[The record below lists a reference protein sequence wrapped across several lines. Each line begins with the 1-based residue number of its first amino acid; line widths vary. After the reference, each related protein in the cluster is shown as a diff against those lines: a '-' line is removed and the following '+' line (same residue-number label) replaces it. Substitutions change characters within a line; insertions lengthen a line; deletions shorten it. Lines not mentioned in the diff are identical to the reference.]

1 MPVTSPAQFGAM
13 ASAVQGNSKLGI
25 PQNVGKDFLNKTQCS
40 AKSKFAKA
48 LAKKKKPMVKDTDS
62 DSY

>member
-13 ASAVQGNSKLGI
+13 ASAIQGNSKLGI
-25 PQNVGKDFLNKTQCS
+25 PQNVGKEFLNKTPSS

-48 LAKKKKPMVKDTDS
+48 LVKKKKAKVPDTDQ
-62 DSY
+62 DGF

>member
-13 ASAVQGNSKLGI
+13 ASAIQGNSKLGI
-25 PQNVGKDFLNKTQCS
+25 PQNVGKEFLNKTPSS

-48 LAKKKKPMVKDTDS
+48 LMKKKKAKVSDS
-62 DSY
+62 DQDGF

>member
-1 MPVTSPAQFGAM
+1 MPVTSPNQFGAM

-25 PQNVGKDFLNKTQCS
+25 PAKVGQDFLNKTSHS

-48 LAKKKKPMVKDTDS
+48 LVKKKKAKVVDTDN
-62 DSY
+62 DGY